1 MKYPEAPA
9 TMNRPSA
16 AEDDLRAE
24 DLYQEYYELP
34 EAFDDDLQ
42 LFEGTRSDLPNR
54 GLIAP
59 AGHMTIIGWRPYGA
73 VVDHWSRDKHDV
85 YTYITNETLRNLNLE
100 SAAYVPNDTPTVT
113 KMFRCK
119 SKGCTRIQCARYT
132 RIKLSSAITRVVRAK
147 GPWSL
152 MLTIPRLT
160 DKELKKAY
168 QISRDVAQHLQDT
181 IDGLTCWGVIATA
194 EYHSSGITEDSA
206 QKAIRSG
213 HRTQY
218 PYHLHMIVPVALAPQ
233 TAAADV
239 TTEANIFLRSRADK
253 AIYKGSLPG
262 SLPMKNPAQ
271 EIAAIAA
278 GEKKDSAPYASIL
291 HIDELADQLGRDDY
305 LYDYFT
311 KGLAAPLSSQRSDEN
326 NSAKNVLAGIKR
338 HKEINNRLSK
348 KTIWY
353 LASTL
358 QKGRTSFFHIAPF
371 QDDPEGTNK
380 KKRDKYRMLV
390 SDNNE
395 RRKQYFKVEVSYEG
409 IEAVDQVTPADFTQY
424 PHLSVHEA
432 REVIVEEKR
441 RFLLEQCRAAYE
453 AAHEA

>member
-1 MKYPEAPA
+1 MKTPKPPARPA
-9 TMNRPSA
+9 TTEDNLL
-16 AEDDLRAE
+16 AEDFH
-24 DLYQEYYELP
+24 QEYHELP

-42 LFEGTRSDLPNR
+42 LFEDTRSPLPNR

-59 AGHMTIIGWRPYGA
+59 TGHMTIIGHRPFGA

-85 YTYITNETLRNLNLE
+85 YTYITNETLRNLKLE
-100 SAAYVPNDTPTVT
+100 GAAYVPNDTPTVT

-160 DKELKKAY
+160 DEELKKAY
-168 QISRDVAQHLQDT
+168 KIAQDVAQHLQDT
-181 IDGLTCWGVIATA
+181 IEGVTCWGVIATA

-206 QKAIRSG
+206 QKAISRG
-213 HRTQY
+213 ERTQY
-218 PYHLHMIVPVALAPQ
+218 PYHLHVIVPVALAPQ
-233 TAAADV
+233 TVAADV
-239 TTEANIFLRSRADK
+239 TTEANVFLRSRADK
-253 AIYKGSLPG
+253 AIYKGNLPG

-271 EIAAIAA
+271 EIATIAA

-311 KGLAAPLSSQRSDEN
+311 KGLVSPLSSQRSDED

-338 HKEINNRLSK
+338 HKEINNRLSR

-371 QDDPEGTNK
+371 QDDPEGTIK

-390 SDNNE
+390 SDNNA

-409 IEAVDQVTPADFTQY
+409 IEAEAEVTPADFTQY

-432 REVIVEEKR
+432 RDVIVEEKR
-441 RFLLEQCRAAYE
+441 GFLLEQCM

>member
-1 MKYPEAPA
+1 MNNKKLPA
-9 TMNRPSA
+9 RPA
-16 AEDDLRAE
+16 VAEDDLFAE
-24 DLYQEYYELP
+24 DFHQEYYELP
-34 EAFDDDLQ
+34 EAFDDDFQ
-42 LFEGTRSDLPNR
+42 PFEDTRSHLPNR

-59 AGHMTIIGWRPYGA
+59 AGHMTIIGHRPYGA

-85 YTYITNETLRNLNLE
+85 FKYITHETLHDLNLE
-100 SAAYVPNDTPTVT
+100 GAAYVPNDTPTVT
-113 KMFRCK
+113 AMFRCK

-168 QISRDVAQHLQDT
+168 KIARDVAQHLQDT

-194 EYHSSGITEDSA
+194 ESHSSGITEDSA
-206 QKAIRSG
+206 QKAISRG
-213 HRTQY
+213 QRTQY
-218 PYHLHMIVPVALAPQ
+218 PYHLHVIIPVALASE
-233 TAAADV
+233 TAASNVA
-239 TTEANIFLRSRADK
+239 TEANVFLRSRADK
-253 AIYKGSLPG
+253 VIYKGSLPG
-262 SLPMKNPAQ
+262 SLPMENPAQ

-311 KGLAAPLSSQRSDEN
+311 KGLVSPLSSQRSDED
-326 NSAKNVLAGIKR
+326 NSAKNVLAGLKR
-338 HKEINNRLSK
+338 HKEINNKLSR
-348 KTIWY
+348 KTFWY

-358 QKGRTSFFHIAPF
+358 HKGRTSFFHIAPF

-395 RRKQYFKVEVSYEG
+395 RRKQHFKVEASYKG

-432 REVIVEEKR
+432 RDVIVKEKR
-441 RFLLEQCRAAYE
+441 RFLLEQCMAAYE
-453 AAHEA
+453 AADEA

>member
-9 TMNRPSA
+9 TMNRPVA

-34 EAFDDDLQ
+34 EAFDDDFDDDFQ
-42 LFEGTRSDLPNR
+42 PFEDTRSNLPNR

-59 AGHMTIIGWRPYGA
+59 AGHMTIIGHRPFGA

-85 YTYITNETLRNLNLE
+85 YTYITHETLHDLNLE
-100 SAAYVPNDTPTVT
+100 GAAYVPNDTPTVT

-168 QISRDVAQHLQDT
+168 QIARDVAQHLQDT
-181 IDGLTCWGVIATA
+181 IEGVTCWGVIATA

-206 QKAIRSG
+206 QKAISRG
-213 HRTQY
+213 ERPQY
-218 PYHLHMIVPVALAPQ
+218 PYHLHVIIPVALASE

-239 TTEANIFLRSRADK
+239 TTEANIFLRARADK

-271 EIAAIAA
+271 EIATIAA
-278 GEKKDSAPYASIL
+278 GENKDSAPYASIL

-358 QKGRTSFFHIAPF
+358 QKGHTSFFHIAPF
-371 QDDPEGTNK
+371 QDGEE
-380 KKRDKYRMLV
+380 KYRMLV
-390 SDNNE
+390 SDNDA
-395 RRKQYFKVEVSYEG
+395 RRKQYFKVEVSYKG
-409 IEAVDQVTPADFTQY
+409 IEAADQVTPADFTQY

>member
-1 MKYPEAPA
+1 MKTPKPPA
-9 TMNRPSA
+9 RPA
-16 AEDDLRAE
+16 ATEDNLLAEDFH
-24 DLYQEYYELP
+24 QEYHELP

-42 LFEGTRSDLPNR
+42 LFEDTRSPLPNR

-59 AGHMTIIGWRPYGA
+59 AGHMTIIGHRPFGA

-85 YTYITNETLRNLNLE
+85 YTYITNETLRNLKLE
-100 SAAYVPNDTPTVT
+100 GAAYVPNDTPTVT

-132 RIKLSSAITRVVRAK
+132 RIKLSSAITRVVRTK

-160 DKELKKAY
+160 DEELKKAY
-168 QISRDVAQHLQDT
+168 KIAQDVAQHLQDT
-181 IDGLTCWGVIATA
+181 IEGVTCWGVIATA

-206 QKAIRSG
+206 QKAISRG
-213 HRTQY
+213 ERTQY
-218 PYHLHMIVPVALAPQ
+218 PYHLHVIVPVALAPQ
-233 TAAADV
+233 TVAADV

-253 AIYKGSLPG
+253 AIYKGNLPD

-311 KGLAAPLSSQRSDEN
+311 KGLVSPLSSQRSDED

-338 HKEINNRLSK
+338 HKEINNKLSR

-390 SDNNE
+390 SDNNA
-395 RRKQYFKVEVSYEG
+395 RRKQYFKVEASYEG
-409 IEAVDQVTPADFTQY
+409 IEAEAEVTPADFTQY

-432 REVIVEEKR
+432 REVIVNEKR
-441 RFLLEQCRAAYE
+441 RFLLEQCM

>member
-1 MKYPEAPA
+1 MKTPKPPARPA
-9 TMNRPSA
+9 TTEDNLL
-16 AEDDLRAE
+16 AEDFH
-24 DLYQEYYELP
+24 QEYHELP

-42 LFEGTRSDLPNR
+42 LFEDTRSPLPNR

-59 AGHMTIIGWRPYGA
+59 AGHMTIIGHRPFGA

-85 YTYITNETLRNLNLE
+85 YTYITNETLRNLKLE
-100 SAAYVPNDTPTVT
+100 GAAYVPNDTPTVT

-160 DKELKKAY
+160 DEELKKAY
-168 QISRDVAQHLQDT
+168 KIAQDVAQHLQDT
-181 IDGLTCWGVIATA
+181 IEGVTCWGVIATA

-206 QKAIRSG
+206 QKAISRG
-213 HRTQY
+213 ERTQY
-218 PYHLHMIVPVALAPQ
+218 PYHLHVIVPVALAPQ
-233 TAAADV
+233 TVAADV
-239 TTEANIFLRSRADK
+239 TTEANVFLRSRADK
-253 AIYKGSLPG
+253 AIYKGNLPG

-271 EIAAIAA
+271 EIATIAA

-311 KGLAAPLSSQRSDEN
+311 KGLVSPLSSQRSDED

-338 HKEINNRLSK
+338 HKEINNRLSR

-371 QDDPEGTNK
+371 QDDPEGTIK

-390 SDNNE
+390 SDNNA

-409 IEAVDQVTPADFTQY
+409 IEAEAEVTPADFTQY

-432 REVIVEEKR
+432 RDVIVEEKR
-441 RFLLEQCRAAYE
+441 GFLLEQCM

>member
-1 MKYPEAPA
+1 MKTPKPPARPA
-9 TMNRPSA
+9 TTEDTLL
-16 AEDDLRAE
+16 AEDFH
-24 DLYQEYYELP
+24 QEYHELP

-42 LFEGTRSDLPNR
+42 LFEDTRSPLPNR

-59 AGHMTIIGWRPYGA
+59 AGHMTIIGHRPFGA

-85 YTYITNETLRNLNLE
+85 YTYITNETLRNLKLE
-100 SAAYVPNDTPTVT
+100 GAAYVPNDTPTVT

-160 DKELKKAY
+160 DEELKKAY
-168 QISRDVAQHLQDT
+168 KIAQDVAQHLQDT
-181 IDGLTCWGVIATA
+181 IEGVTCWGVIATA

-206 QKAIRSG
+206 QKAISRG
-213 HRTQY
+213 ERTQY
-218 PYHLHMIVPVALAPQ
+218 PYHLHVIVPVALAPQ
-233 TAAADV
+233 TVAADV
-239 TTEANIFLRSRADK
+239 TTEANVFLRSRADK
-253 AIYKGSLPG
+253 AIYKGNLPG

-271 EIAAIAA
+271 EIATIAA

-311 KGLAAPLSSQRSDEN
+311 KGLVSPLSSQRSDED

-338 HKEINNRLSK
+338 HKEINNRLSR

-371 QDDPEGTNK
+371 QDDPEGTIK

-390 SDNNE
+390 SDNNA

-409 IEAVDQVTPADFTQY
+409 IEAEAEVTPADFTQY

-432 REVIVEEKR
+432 RDVIVEEKR
-441 RFLLEQCRAAYE
+441 GFLLEQCM

>member
-9 TMNRPSA
+9 TMNRPA
-16 AEDDLRAE
+16 TAEDDLLAE

-42 LFEGTRSDLPNR
+42 LFEGTRSHLPNR

-59 AGHMTIIGWRPYGA
+59 AGHMTIIGHRPFGA

-85 YTYITNETLRNLNLE
+85 YTFITHETLHDLNLE
-100 SAAYVPNDTPTVT
+100 GAAYVPNDTPTVT
-113 KMFRCK
+113 SMFRCK
-119 SKGCTRIQCARYT
+119 NKGCTRIQCARYT

-160 DKELKKAY
+160 DKELKKADK
-168 QISRDVAQHLQDT
+168 IARDVAQHLQDT
-181 IDGLTCWGVIATA
+181 IEGVTCWGVIATA

-206 QKAIRSG
+206 QKAISRG
-213 HRTQY
+213 QRTQY
-218 PYHLHMIVPVALAPQ
+218 PYHLHVIVPVALASE
-233 TAAADV
+233 TVAADV
-239 TTEANIFLRSRADK
+239 TTEANIFLRARADK
-253 AIYKGSLPG
+253 VIYKGSLPG
-262 SLPMKNPAQ
+262 SLPMENPAQ

-291 HIDELADQLGRDDY
+291 HIDDLVKQLGRDDY

-311 KGLAAPLSSQRSDEN
+311 KGLAAPPGFDEDN
-326 NSAKNVLAGIKR
+326 AIAGIKR
-338 HKEINNRLSK
+338 HKEINIRLSR
-348 KTIWY
+348 KTYWY

-371 QDDPEGTNK
+371 QDGEE
-380 KKRDKYRMLV
+380 KYRMLV

-395 RRKQYFKVEVSYEG
+395 RRKQHFKVEVSYEG
-409 IEAVDQVTPADFTQY
+409 IEAVDQVTPADFNRY

-432 REVIVEEKR
+432 REVIVEKKR

>member
-9 TMNRPSA
+9 TMNRPAA

-24 DLYQEYYELP
+24 DFHQEYYELP

-42 LFEGTRSDLPNR
+42 PFEDTRNHLPNR

-59 AGHMTIIGWRPYGA
+59 AGHMTIIGHRPYGA
-73 VVDHWSRDKHDV
+73 VVDHRTENKHDV
-85 YTYITNETLRNLNLE
+85 YTYITNETLHDLKLE
-100 SAAYVPNDTPTVT
+100 GAAYVPNDTPTVT
-113 KMFRCK
+113 NTFRCK
-119 SKGCTRIQCARYT
+119 SKGCTRIQCAAPN

-160 DKELKKAY
+160 DEELKKAY
-168 QISRDVAQHLQDT
+168 KIARDVAQHLQDT

-206 QKAIRSG
+206 QKAISRG
-213 HRTQY
+213 QRTQY
-218 PYHLHMIVPVALAPQ
+218 PYHLHVIIPVALASE
-233 TAAADV
+233 TVAADV
-239 TTEANIFLRSRADK
+239 TTEANVFLRSRADK
-253 AIYKGSLPG
+253 VIYKGSLPG
-262 SLPMKNPAQ
+262 SLPMENPAQ
-271 EIAAIAA
+271 EIATIAA
-278 GEKKDSAPYASIL
+278 GDKKDSAPYASIL

-311 KGLAAPLSSQRSDEN
+311 KGLVSPLSSQRSDEDN
-326 NSAKNVLAGIKR
+326 AAKNVIAGIKR
-338 HKEINNRLSK
+338 HQEINSKLSK
-348 KTIWY
+348 KTVGY
-353 LASTL
+353 RASTL

-395 RRKQYFKVEVSYEG
+395 RRKQYFKVEASYKG
-409 IEAVDQVTPADFTQY
+409 IEAEAEVTPADFNQY

-432 REVIVEEKR
+432 RDVIVKEKQQ
-441 RFLLEQCRAAYE
+441 FLLEQCRAAYE
-453 AAHEA
+453 AQ

>member
-1 MKYPEAPA
+1 MKTPKPPA
-9 TMNRPSA
+9 RPA
-16 AEDDLRAE
+16 ATEDNLLAEDFH
-24 DLYQEYYELP
+24 QEYHELP

-42 LFEGTRSDLPNR
+42 LFEDTRSPLPNR

-59 AGHMTIIGWRPYGA
+59 AGHMTIIGHRPFGA

-100 SAAYVPNDTPTVT
+100 GAAYVPNETPTVT

-160 DKELKKAY
+160 DEELKKAY
-168 QISRDVAQHLQDT
+168 KIAQDVAQHLQDT
-181 IDGLTCWGVIATA
+181 IEGVTCWGVIATA

-206 QKAIRSG
+206 QKAISRG
-213 HRTQY
+213 ERTQY
-218 PYHLHMIVPVALAPQ
+218 PYHLHVIVPVALAPQ
-233 TAAADV
+233 TVAADV

-253 AIYKGSLPG
+253 AIYKGNLPG

-311 KGLAAPLSSQRSDEN
+311 KGLVSPLSSQRSDED

-338 HKEINNRLSK
+338 HKEINNRLSR

-390 SDNNE
+390 SDNNA
-395 RRKQYFKVEVSYEG
+395 RRKQYFKVEASYEG
-409 IEAVDQVTPADFTQY
+409 IEAEAEVTPADFTQY

-432 REVIVEEKR
+432 REVIVNEKR
-441 RFLLEQCRAAYE
+441 RFLLEQCM

>member
-1 MKYPEAPA
+1 MNNKKLPA
-9 TMNRPSA
+9 RPAA

-24 DLYQEYYELP
+24 DFHQEYYELP

-42 LFEGTRSDLPNR
+42 PFEDTRNHLPNR

-59 AGHMTIIGWRPYGA
+59 AGHMTIIDHRPYGA
-73 VVDHWSRDKHDV
+73 VVDHRTENKHDV
-85 YTYITNETLRNLNLE
+85 YTYITNETLHKLKLE
-100 SAAYVPNDTPTVT
+100 SAAYVPKDTPTVT
-113 KMFRCK
+113 NTFRCK
-119 SKGCTRIQCARYT
+119 SKGCTRIKCARYT

-160 DKELKKAY
+160 DEELKKAY
-168 QISRDVAQHLQDT
+168 KIAQDVAQHLQDT

-194 EYHSSGITEDSA
+194 ESHSSGITEDSA
-206 QKAIRSG
+206 QKAISRG
-213 HRTQY
+213 QRTQY
-218 PYHLHMIVPVALAPQ
+218 PYHLHVIVPVALAPQ
-233 TAAADV
+233 TVAADV

-253 AIYKGSLPG
+253 VIYKGSLPG
-262 SLPMKNPAQ
+262 SLPMENPAQ
-271 EIAAIAA
+271 EITAIAA

-311 KGLAAPLSSQRSDEN
+311 KGLVAPLSSQRSDEDN
-326 NSAKNVLAGIKR
+326 AEKNVLAGIKR
-338 HKEINNRLSK
+338 HKEINSKLSK
-348 KTIWY
+348 KTFWY

-358 QKGRTSFFHIAPF
+358 HKGRTSFFHIAPF
-371 QDDPEGTNK
+371 QDGEE
-380 KKRDKYRMLV
+380 KYRMLV

-409 IEAVDQVTPADFTQY
+409 IEAVDQVTPADFNRY

-432 REVIVEEKR
+432 REVIVNEKR

>member
-1 MKYPEAPA
+1 MKTPKPPA
-9 TMNRPSA
+9 RPA
-16 AEDDLRAE
+16 ATEDNLLAEDFH
-24 DLYQEYYELP
+24 QEYHELP

-42 LFEGTRSDLPNR
+42 LFEGTRSPLPNR

-59 AGHMTIIGWRPYGA
+59 AGHMTIIGHRPFGA

-85 YTYITNETLRNLNLE
+85 YTYITNETLRNLKLE
-100 SAAYVPNDTPTVT
+100 GAAYVPNDTPTVT

-160 DKELKKAY
+160 DEELKKAY
-168 QISRDVAQHLQDT
+168 KIAQDVAQHLQDT
-181 IDGLTCWGVIATA
+181 IEGVTCWGVIATA

-206 QKAIRSG
+206 QKAISRG
-213 HRTQY
+213 ERTQY
-218 PYHLHMIVPVALAPQ
+218 PYHLHVIVPVALAPQ
-233 TAAADV
+233 TVAADV

-253 AIYKGSLPG
+253 AIYKGNLPG

-311 KGLAAPLSSQRSDEN
+311 KGLVSPLSSQRSDED

-338 HKEINNRLSK
+338 HKEINNKLSR

-390 SDNNE
+390 SDNNA
-395 RRKQYFKVEVSYEG
+395 RRKQYFKVEASYEG
-409 IEAVDQVTPADFTQY
+409 IEAEAEVTPADFTQY

-432 REVIVEEKR
+432 REVIVNEKR
-441 RFLLEQCRAAYE
+441 RFLLEQCM

>member
-9 TMNRPSA
+9 TMNRPA
-16 AEDDLRAE
+16 TAEDDLRAE

-34 EAFDDDLQ
+34 EAFDDDFQ
-42 LFEGTRSDLPNR
+42 PFEDTRSHLPNR

-59 AGHMTIIGWRPYGA
+59 AGHMTIIGHRPYGA

-100 SAAYVPNDTPTVT
+100 GAAYVPNDTPTVT

-119 SKGCTRIQCARYT
+119 NKGCTRIQCARYT

-160 DKELKKAY
+160 DKELKKADK
-168 QISRDVAQHLQDT
+168 IARDVAQHLQDT
-181 IDGLTCWGVIATA
+181 IEGVTCWGVIATA

-206 QKAIRSG
+206 QKAISRG
-213 HRTQY
+213 QRTQY
-218 PYHLHMIVPVALAPQ
+218 PYHLHVIVPVALASE
-233 TAAADV
+233 TVAADV
-239 TTEANIFLRSRADK
+239 TTEANIFLRARADK
-253 AIYKGSLPG
+253 AIYKGALPG
-262 SLPMKNPAQ
+262 SLPMENPAQ

-291 HIDELADQLGRDDY
+291 HIDDLAKQLGRDDY

-311 KGLAAPLSSQRSDEN
+311 KGLAAPPGFDEDN
-326 NSAKNVLAGIKR
+326 AIAGIKR
-338 HKEINNRLSK
+338 HKEINNRLSR
-348 KTIWY
+348 KTYWY

-390 SDNNE
+390 SDNNA

-409 IEAVDQVTPADFTQY
+409 IEAEAEVTPADFNRY
-424 PHLSVHEA
+424 PHLSVHKA

-441 RFLLEQCRAAYE
+441 RFLLEQCM
-453 AAHEA
+453 AAHEV

>member
-1 MKYPEAPA
+1 MKHPKPPA
-9 TMNRPSA
+9 RPAA
-16 AEDDLRAE
+16 AEDELFAE
-24 DLYQEYYELP
+24 GFHQEYYELP

-42 LFEGTRSDLPNR
+42 PFEDTRSHLPNR

-59 AGHMTIIGWRPYGA
+59 AGHMTIIGYRPYGA
-73 VVDHWSRDKHDV
+73 IVDHRTENKHDV
-85 YTYITNETLRNLNLE
+85 YTYITNETLHDLKLE
-100 SAAYVPNDTPTVT
+100 GAAYVPNDTPTVT
-113 KMFRCK
+113 NTFRCK
-119 SKGCTRIQCARYT
+119 SKGCTRIQCAAPN

-160 DKELKKAY
+160 DEELKKAY
-168 QISRDVAQHLQDT
+168 KIARDVAQHLQDT
-181 IDGLTCWGVIATA
+181 LDGLTCWGVIATA

-206 QKAIRSG
+206 QKAISRG
-213 HRTQY
+213 QRTQY
-218 PYHLHMIVPVALAPQ
+218 PYHLHVIIPVALASE

-239 TTEANIFLRSRADK
+239 TTEANVFLRSRADK
-253 AIYKGSLPG
+253 VIYKGSLPG
-262 SLPMKNPAQ
+262 SLPMENPAQ

-278 GEKKDSAPYASIL
+278 GDKKDSAPYASIL

-311 KGLAAPLSSQRSDEN
+311 KGLVSPLSSQRSDEDN
-326 NSAKNVLAGIKR
+326 AAKNVIAGIKR
-338 HKEINNRLSK
+338 HQEINSKLSK
-348 KTIWY
+348 KTVGY
-353 LASTL
+353 RASTL

-395 RRKQYFKVEVSYEG
+395 RRKQYFKVEASYKG
-409 IEAVDQVTPADFTQY
+409 IEAEAEVTPADFNQY

-432 REVIVEEKR
+432 RDVIVKEKQQ
-441 RFLLEQCRAAYE
+441 FLLEQCRAAYE
-453 AAHEA
+453 AAHEAQ

>member
-1 MKYPEAPA
+1 
-9 TMNRPSA
+9 
-16 AEDDLRAE
+16 
-24 DLYQEYYELP
+24 
-34 EAFDDDLQ
+34 
-42 LFEGTRSDLPNR
+42 
-54 GLIAP
+54 
-59 AGHMTIIGWRPYGA
+59 
-73 VVDHWSRDKHDV
+73 
-85 YTYITNETLRNLNLE
+85 
-100 SAAYVPNDTPTVT
+100 
-113 KMFRCK
+113 
-119 SKGCTRIQCARYT
+119 
-132 RIKLSSAITRVVRAK
+132 
-147 GPWSL
+147 

-160 DKELKKAY
+160 DEELKKAY
-168 QISRDVAQHLQDT
+168 KIAQDVAQHLQDT
-181 IDGLTCWGVIATA
+181 IEGVTCWGVIATA

-206 QKAIRSG
+206 QKAISRG
-213 HRTQY
+213 ERTQY
-218 PYHLHMIVPVALAPQ
+218 PYHLHVIVPVALAPQ
-233 TAAADV
+233 TVAADV

-253 AIYKGSLPG
+253 AIYKGNLPG

-311 KGLAAPLSSQRSDEN
+311 KGLVSPLSSQRSDED

-338 HKEINNRLSK
+338 HKEINNKLSR

-390 SDNNE
+390 SDNNA
-395 RRKQYFKVEVSYEG
+395 RRKQYFKVEASYEG
-409 IEAVDQVTPADFTQY
+409 IEAEAEVTPADFTQY

-432 REVIVEEKR
+432 REVIVNEKR
-441 RFLLEQCRAAYE
+441 RFLLEQCM

>member
-9 TMNRPSA
+9 TMNRPAA
-16 AEDDLRAE
+16 AEDDRRVE

-34 EAFDDDLQ
+34 EAFDDDFQ
-42 LFEGTRSDLPNR
+42 PFEDTRSHLPNR

-59 AGHMTIIGWRPYGA
+59 AGHMTIIGHRPFGA
-73 VVDHWSRDKHDV
+73 VVDHWNRDKHDV
-85 YTYITNETLRNLNLE
+85 YTYITNETLHDLNLE
-100 SAAYVPNDTPTVT
+100 GAAYVPNDTPTVT
-113 KMFRCK
+113 NTFRCK
-119 SKGCTRIQCARYT
+119 NKGCTRIQCARYT
-132 RIKLSSAITRVVRAK
+132 RIKLSSAITRVVRTK

-160 DKELKKAY
+160 DKELKKADK
-168 QISRDVAQHLQDT
+168 IARDVAQHLQDT
-181 IDGLTCWGVIATA
+181 IEGVTCWGVIATA
-194 EYHSSGITEDSA
+194 EYHSSGITEESA
-206 QKAIRSG
+206 QKAISRG
-213 HRTQY
+213 QRTQY
-218 PYHLHMIVPVALAPQ
+218 PYHLHAIIPVALAPQ

-253 AIYKGSLPG
+253 VIYRGALPG
-262 SLPMKNPAQ
+262 SLPMENPAQ

-371 QDDPEGTNK
+371 QDGEE
-380 KKRDKYRMLV
+380 KYRMLV
-390 SDNNE
+390 SDNDA
-395 RRKQYFKVEVSYEG
+395 RRKQYFKVEVSYKG
-409 IEAVDQVTPADFTQY
+409 IEAADQVTPADFTQY

>member
-1 MKYPEAPA
+1 MKTPKPPA
-9 TMNRPSA
+9 RPA
-16 AEDDLRAE
+16 ATEDNLLAEDFH
-24 DLYQEYYELP
+24 QEYHELP

-42 LFEGTRSDLPNR
+42 LFEGTRSPLPNR

-59 AGHMTIIGWRPYGA
+59 AGHMTIIGHRPFGA

-100 SAAYVPNDTPTVT
+100 GAAYVPNETPTVT

-119 SKGCTRIQCARYT
+119 SKGCTRIQCSRYT

-160 DKELKKAY
+160 DEELKKAY
-168 QISRDVAQHLQDT
+168 KIAQDVAQHLQDT
-181 IDGLTCWGVIATA
+181 IEGVTCWGVIATA

-206 QKAIRSG
+206 QKAISRG
-213 HRTQY
+213 ERTQY
-218 PYHLHMIVPVALAPQ
+218 PYHLHVIVPVALAPQ
-233 TAAADV
+233 TVAADV

-253 AIYKGSLPG
+253 AIYKGNLPG

-271 EIAAIAA
+271 EIATIAA

-311 KGLAAPLSSQRSDEN
+311 KGLVSPLSSQRSDED

-338 HKEINNRLSK
+338 HKEINNKLSR

-390 SDNNE
+390 SDNNA
-395 RRKQYFKVEVSYEG
+395 RRKQYFKVEASYEG
-409 IEAVDQVTPADFTQY
+409 IEAEAEVTPADFTQY

-432 REVIVEEKR
+432 RDVIVKEKR
-441 RFLLEQCRAAYE
+441 RFLLEQCM

>member
-1 MKYPEAPA
+1 MKTPKPPA
-9 TMNRPSA
+9 RPA
-16 AEDDLRAE
+16 ATEDNLLAEDFH
-24 DLYQEYYELP
+24 QEYHELP

-42 LFEGTRSDLPNR
+42 LFEDTRSPLPNR

-59 AGHMTIIGWRPYGA
+59 AGHMTIIGHRPFGA

-100 SAAYVPNDTPTVT
+100 GAAYVPNDTPTVT

-160 DKELKKAY
+160 DEELKKAY
-168 QISRDVAQHLQDT
+168 KIAQDVAQHLQDT
-181 IDGLTCWGVIATA
+181 IEGVTCWGVVATA

-206 QKAIRSG
+206 QKAISRG
-213 HRTQY
+213 ERTQY
-218 PYHLHMIVPVALAPQ
+218 PYHLHVIVPVALAPQ
-233 TAAADV
+233 TVAADV

-253 AIYKGSLPG
+253 AIYKGNLPG

-311 KGLAAPLSSQRSDEN
+311 KGLVSPLSSQRSDED

-390 SDNNE
+390 SDNNA
-395 RRKQYFKVEVSYEG
+395 RRKQYFKVEASYEG
-409 IEAVDQVTPADFTQY
+409 IEAEAEVTPADFTQY

-432 REVIVEEKR
+432 REVIVNEKR
-441 RFLLEQCRAAYE
+441 RFLLEQCM

>member
-1 MKYPEAPA
+1 MKTPKPPA
-9 TMNRPSA
+9 RPAA
-16 AEDDLRAE
+16 AEDDLLAE
-24 DLYQEYYELP
+24 DFHQEYYELP

-42 LFEGTRSDLPNR
+42 PFEDTRSPLPNR

-59 AGHMTIIGWRPYGA
+59 AGHMTIIDHRPYGA
-73 VVDHWSRDKHDV
+73 IVDHRTENKHDV
-85 YTYITNETLRNLNLE
+85 YTYITNETLYGLNLE
-100 SAAYVPNDTPTVT
+100 GAAYVPNDTPTVT
-113 KMFRCK
+113 NTFRCK
-119 SKGCTRIQCARYT
+119 SKGCTRIKCARYT

-160 DKELKKAY
+160 DEELKKADK
-168 QISRDVAQHLQDT
+168 IARDVAQHLQDT
-181 IDGLTCWGVIATA
+181 IEGVTCWGVIATA

-206 QKAIRSG
+206 QKAISRG
-213 HRTQY
+213 QRTQY
-218 PYHLHMIVPVALAPQ
+218 PYHLHVIIPVALASE

-253 AIYKGSLPG
+253 VIYKGALPG
-262 SLPMKNPAQ
+262 SLPMENPAQ

-371 QDDPEGTNK
+371 QDGEE
-380 KKRDKYRMLV
+380 KYRMLV
-390 SDNNE
+390 SDNDA
-395 RRKQYFKVEVSYEG
+395 RRKQYFKVEVSYKG
-409 IEAVDQVTPADFTQY
+409 IEAADQVTPADFTQY

>member
-1 MKYPEAPA
+1 MNNQKPPARPA
-9 TMNRPSA
+9 T

-42 LFEGTRSDLPNR
+42 LFEDTRSHLPNR

-59 AGHMTIIGWRPYGA
+59 AGHMTIIGHRPYGA
-73 VVDHWSRDKHDV
+73 VVDHRTENKHDV
-85 YTYITNETLRNLNLE
+85 YTYITNETLHNLNLE
-100 SAAYVPNDTPTVT
+100 GAAYVPNDTPTVT

-168 QISRDVAQHLQDT
+168 KIAQDVAQHLQDT
-181 IDGLTCWGVIATA
+181 IDGVTCWGVITTA

-206 QKAIRSG
+206 QKAISRG
-213 HRTQY
+213 ERTQY
-218 PYHLHMIVPVALAPQ
+218 PYHLHVIIPVALAPQ
-233 TAAADV
+233 TVVADV

-262 SLPMKNPAQ
+262 SLPMENPAQ
-271 EIAAIAA
+271 KIAAIAA

-311 KGLAAPLSSQRSDEN
+311 KGLVSPLSSQRSDED

-338 HKEINNRLSK
+338 HKEINNKLSR

-358 QKGRTSFFHIAPF
+358 QKGRTSFFHIAHF

-380 KKRDKYRMLV
+380 KKRDKYKMLV
-390 SDNNE
+390 SDNNA
-395 RRKQYFKVEVSYEG
+395 RRKQHFKVEVSYEG
-409 IEAVDQVTPADFTQY
+409 IEAAAEVTPADFTQY

>member
-1 MKYPEAPA
+1 MKTPKPPA
-9 TMNRPSA
+9 RPA
-16 AEDDLRAE
+16 ATEDNLLAEDFH
-24 DLYQEYYELP
+24 QEYHELP

-42 LFEGTRSDLPNR
+42 LFEDARSPLPNR

-59 AGHMTIIGWRPYGA
+59 AGHMTIIGHRPFGA

-85 YTYITNETLRNLNLE
+85 YTYITNETLRNLKLE
-100 SAAYVPNDTPTVT
+100 GAAYVPNDTPTVT

-160 DKELKKAY
+160 DEELKKAY
-168 QISRDVAQHLQDT
+168 KIAQDVAQHLQDT
-181 IDGLTCWGVIATA
+181 IEGVTCWGVIATA

-206 QKAIRSG
+206 QKAISRG
-213 HRTQY
+213 ERTQY
-218 PYHLHMIVPVALAPQ
+218 PYHLHVIVPVALAPQ
-233 TAAADV
+233 TVAADV

-253 AIYKGSLPG
+253 AIYKGNLPG

-311 KGLAAPLSSQRSDEN
+311 KGLVSPLSSQRSDED

-338 HKEINNRLSK
+338 HKEINNKLSR

-390 SDNNE
+390 SDNNA
-395 RRKQYFKVEVSYEG
+395 RRKQYFKVEASYEG
-409 IEAVDQVTPADFTQY
+409 IEAEAEVTPADFTQY

-432 REVIVEEKR
+432 REVIVNEKR
-441 RFLLEQCRAAYE
+441 RFLLEQCM

>member
-9 TMNRPSA
+9 TMNRPA
-16 AEDDLRAE
+16 AGEDDLLAE
-24 DLYQEYYELP
+24 DFHQEYYELP
-34 EAFDDDLQ
+34 EAFDDDLEP
-42 LFEGTRSDLPNR
+42 FEDTRSHLPNR

-59 AGHMTIIGWRPYGA
+59 AGHMTIIGHRPFGA

-85 YTYITNETLRNLNLE
+85 YTFITHETLHDLNLE
-100 SAAYVPNDTPTVT
+100 GAAYVPNDTPTVT
-113 KMFRCK
+113 SMFRCK

-160 DKELKKAY
+160 DKELKKADK
-168 QISRDVAQHLQDT
+168 IARDVAQHLQGT
-181 IDGLTCWGVIATA
+181 IEGVTCWGVIATA

-206 QKAIRSG
+206 QKAISRG
-213 HRTQY
+213 QRTQY
-218 PYHLHMIVPVALAPQ
+218 PYHLHVIVPVALASE
-233 TAAADV
+233 TVAADV
-239 TTEANIFLRSRADK
+239 TTEANIFLRARADK
-253 AIYKGSLPG
+253 VIYKGSLPG
-262 SLPMKNPAQ
+262 SLPMENPAQ

-291 HIDELADQLGRDDY
+291 HIDDLAKQLGRDDY

-311 KGLAAPLSSQRSDEN
+311 KGLAAPPGFDGDN
-326 NSAKNVLAGIKR
+326 AIAGIKR
-338 HKEINNRLSK
+338 HKEINIRLSR
-348 KTIWY
+348 KTYWY

-371 QDDPEGTNK
+371 QDGEE
-380 KKRDKYRMLV
+380 KYRMLV

-395 RRKQYFKVEVSYEG
+395 RRKQHFKVEVSYEG
-409 IEAVDQVTPADFTQY
+409 IEAVDQVTPADFNRY

-432 REVIVEEKR
+432 RDVIVKEKR

>member
-1 MKYPEAPA
+1 MKTPKPPA
-9 TMNRPSA
+9 RPA
-16 AEDDLRAE
+16 ATEDNLLAEDFH
-24 DLYQEYYELP
+24 QEYHELP

-42 LFEGTRSDLPNR
+42 LFEDTRSPLPNR

-59 AGHMTIIGWRPYGA
+59 AGHMTIIGHRPFGA

-85 YTYITNETLRNLNLE
+85 YTYITNETLRNLKLE
-100 SAAYVPNDTPTVT
+100 GAAYVPNDTPTVT

-132 RIKLSSAITRVVRAK
+132 RIKLSSAITRVVRTK

-160 DKELKKAY
+160 DEELKKAY
-168 QISRDVAQHLQDT
+168 KIAQDVAQHLQDT
-181 IDGLTCWGVIATA
+181 IEGVTCWGVIATA

-206 QKAIRSG
+206 QKAISRG
-213 HRTQY
+213 ERTQY
-218 PYHLHMIVPVALAPQ
+218 PYHLHVIVPVALAPQ
-233 TAAADV
+233 TVAADV

-253 AIYKGSLPG
+253 AIYKGNLPG

-311 KGLAAPLSSQRSDEN
+311 KGLVSPLSSQRSDED

-338 HKEINNRLSK
+338 HKEINNKLSR

-390 SDNNE
+390 SDNNA
-395 RRKQYFKVEVSYEG
+395 RRKQYFKVEASYEG
-409 IEAVDQVTPADFTQY
+409 IEAEAEVTPADFTQY

-432 REVIVEEKR
+432 REVIVNEKR
-441 RFLLEQCRAAYE
+441 RFLLEQCM

>member
-1 MKYPEAPA
+1 MKTPKPPA
-9 TMNRPSA
+9 RPA
-16 AEDDLRAE
+16 ATEDDLLAE
-24 DLYQEYYELP
+24 DFHQEYHELP

-42 LFEGTRSDLPNR
+42 LFEGTRSPLPNR

-59 AGHMTIIGWRPYGA
+59 AGHMTIIGHRPFGA

-85 YTYITNETLRNLNLE
+85 YTYITNETLRNLKLE
-100 SAAYVPNDTPTVT
+100 GAAYVPNDTPTVT

-160 DKELKKAY
+160 DEELKKAY
-168 QISRDVAQHLQDT
+168 KIAQDVAQHLQDT
-181 IDGLTCWGVIATA
+181 IEGVTCWGVIATA

-206 QKAIRSG
+206 QKAISRG
-213 HRTQY
+213 ERTQY
-218 PYHLHMIVPVALAPQ
+218 PYHLHVIVPVALAPQ
-233 TAAADV
+233 TVAADV

-253 AIYKGSLPG
+253 AIYKGNLPG

-271 EIAAIAA
+271 EIATIAA

-311 KGLAAPLSSQRSDEN
+311 KGLVSPLSSQRSDED

-338 HKEINNRLSK
+338 HKEINNRLSR

-390 SDNNE
+390 SDNNA
-395 RRKQYFKVEVSYEG
+395 RRKQYFKVEASYEG
-409 IEAVDQVTPADFTQY
+409 IEAEAEVTPADFTQY

-432 REVIVEEKR
+432 RDVIVNEKR
-441 RFLLEQCRAAYE
+441 RFLLEQCM

>member
-1 MKYPEAPA
+1 MKTPKPPA
-9 TMNRPSA
+9 RPA
-16 AEDDLRAE
+16 ATEDNLLAEDFH
-24 DLYQEYYELP
+24 QEYHELP

-42 LFEGTRSDLPNR
+42 LFEDTRSPLPNR

-59 AGHMTIIGWRPYGA
+59 AGHMTIIGHRPFGA

-85 YTYITNETLRNLNLE
+85 YTYITNETLRNLKLE
-100 SAAYVPNDTPTVT
+100 GAAYVPNDTPTVT

-132 RIKLSSAITRVVRAK
+132 RIKLSSAITRVVRTK

-160 DKELKKAY
+160 DEELKKAY
-168 QISRDVAQHLQDT
+168 KIAQDVAQHLQDT
-181 IDGLTCWGVIATA
+181 IEGVTCWGVIATA

-206 QKAIRSG
+206 QKAISRG
-213 HRTQY
+213 ERTQY
-218 PYHLHMIVPVALAPQ
+218 PYHLHVIVPVALAPQ
-233 TAAADV
+233 MVAADV

-253 AIYKGSLPG
+253 AIYKGNLPG

-311 KGLAAPLSSQRSDEN
+311 KGLVSPLSSQRSDED

-338 HKEINNRLSK
+338 HKEINNKLSR

-390 SDNNE
+390 SDNNA
-395 RRKQYFKVEVSYEG
+395 RRKQYFKVEASYEG
-409 IEAVDQVTPADFTQY
+409 IEAEAEVTPADFTQY

-432 REVIVEEKR
+432 REVIVNEKR
-441 RFLLEQCRAAYE
+441 RFLLEQCM

>member
-9 TMNRPSA
+9 TMNRPA
-16 AEDDLRAE
+16 TAEDDLLAE

-42 LFEGTRSDLPNR
+42 LFEGTRSHLPNR

-59 AGHMTIIGWRPYGA
+59 AGHMTIIGHRPFGA

-85 YTYITNETLRNLNLE
+85 YTFITHETLHDLNLE
-100 SAAYVPNDTPTVT
+100 GAAYVPNDTPTVT
-113 KMFRCK
+113 SMFRCK
-119 SKGCTRIQCARYT
+119 NKGCTRIQCARYT

-160 DKELKKAY
+160 DKELKKADK
-168 QISRDVAQHLQDT
+168 IARDVAQHLQDT
-181 IDGLTCWGVIATA
+181 IEGVTCWGVIATA

-206 QKAIRSG
+206 QKAISRG
-213 HRTQY
+213 QRTQY
-218 PYHLHMIVPVALAPQ
+218 PYHLHVIVPVALASE
-233 TAAADV
+233 TVAADV
-239 TTEANIFLRSRADK
+239 TTEANIFLRARADK
-253 AIYKGSLPG
+253 VIYKGSLPG
-262 SLPMKNPAQ
+262 SLPMENPAQ

-291 HIDELADQLGRDDY
+291 HIDDLAKQLGRDDY

-311 KGLAAPLSSQRSDEN
+311 KGLAAPPGFDEDN
-326 NSAKNVLAGIKR
+326 AIAGIKR
-338 HKEINNRLSK
+338 HKEINIRLSR
-348 KTIWY
+348 KTYWY

-371 QDDPEGTNK
+371 QDGEE
-380 KKRDKYRMLV
+380 KYRMLV

-395 RRKQYFKVEVSYEG
+395 RRKQHFKVEVSYEG
-409 IEAVDQVTPADFTQY
+409 IEAVDQVTPADFNRY

-432 REVIVEEKR
+432 REVIVEKKR